1 MFKTWRSQND
11 QVVWGTG
18 FKLDHIMAVQVQIT
32 FSPLGTVV
40 HSIGKFNSSAM
51 PS

>member
-1 MFKTWRSQND
+1 MIKTWRSQND
-11 QVVWGTG
+11 QVVWGAG
-18 FKLDHIMAVQVQIT
+18 FKLDHIMAVLVQIT
-32 FSPLGTVV
+32 LSPLGTVV